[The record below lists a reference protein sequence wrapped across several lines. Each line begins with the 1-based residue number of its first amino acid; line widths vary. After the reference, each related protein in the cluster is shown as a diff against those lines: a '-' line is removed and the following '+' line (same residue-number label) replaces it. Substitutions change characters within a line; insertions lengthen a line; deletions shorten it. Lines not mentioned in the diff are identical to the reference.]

1 MINLKSKTLFYVW
14 IVGIALLLNACSS
27 IQLAYN
33 QSDLL
38 LKWWIDEYIDTSS
51 DQEHLFDHAYPNIIA
66 KHRQEQLPKAAE
78 KIRQLRLKLNQA
90 LPAPDALNVVKDIKS
105 FSLDSMNMFVE
116 DAAKLSLSIQPK
128 QLTYMENAFAKSNK
142 KFQNEYLSGSAEDR
156 LHARVEKIIERTES
170 FSGGLSKSQKLR
182 IQEIAKDNLIDS
194 EIIYQIRLSKQQL
207 ILKNVKKIAQEQ
219 PTINQSKLILSQLL
233 NDLVWGSTSELIE
246 LERKRD
252 QQSAIIISKITE
264 LFDAQQLKK
273 SQAKLKNWEMDIQ
286 KLIDKK

>member
-1 MINLKSKTLFYVW
+1 M
-14 IVGIALLLNACSS
+14 
-27 IQLAYN
+27 
-33 QSDLL
+33 
-38 LKWWIDEYIDTSS
+38 
-51 DQEHLFDHAYPNIIA
+51 
-66 KHRQEQLPKAAE
+66 
-78 KIRQLRLKLNQA
+78 
-90 LPAPDALNVVKDIKS
+90 
-105 FSLDSMNMFVE
+105 
-116 DAAKLSLSIQPK
+116 
-128 QLTYMENAFAKSNK
+128 
-142 KFQNEYLSGSAEDR
+142 
-156 LHARVEKIIERTES
+156 HARVEKIIERTES